1 MTTWIA
7 VLIAACEH
15 VIKQVREKNGKEGEH
30 ITGFS
35 ELPFLKDKVY
45 LTKYHNYGAF
55 LNLGSKH
62 PEFIKGLSVGLC
74 ILCFLLHIFSFGR
87 KGKQLLRAGLAILL
101 GGAFSNTYDRMTKGY
116 VVDYFGFEVK
126 NEKIRNLVFN
136 ISDFCI
142 MIGAAITVLFI

>member
-1 MTTWIA
+1 MTTWIS
-7 VLIAACEH
+7 VLIAVCEH

-35 ELPFLKDKVY
+35 KLPFLKDKVY

-74 ILCFLLHIFSFGR
+74 ILCCLLYVFSFG
-87 KGKQLLRAGLAILL
+87 KESNYCVQDLLFCL
-101 GGAFSNTYDRMTKGY
+101 GELFPIPMTG
-116 VVDYFGFEVK
+116 
-126 NEKIRNLVFN
+126 
-136 ISDFCI
+136 
-142 MIGAAITVLFI
+142 

>member
-45 LTKYHNYGAF
+45 LTK
-55 LNLGSKH
+55 
-62 PEFIKGLSVGLC
+62 
-74 ILCFLLHIFSFGR
+74 
-87 KGKQLLRAGLAILL
+87 
-101 GGAFSNTYDRMTKGY
+101 
-116 VVDYFGFEVK
+116 
-126 NEKIRNLVFN
+126 
-136 ISDFCI
+136 
-142 MIGAAITVLFI
+142 